1 MIETIANVAL
11 VSLLILF
18 YVFLQIT
25 EYIHSS
31 RLHSCNG
38 IKLIKIQPRCRVP
51 VNNLIYFTSLLY
63 AYLLLIHIYVMY
75 YNYIVLSWCM
85 PMYGLL
91 SINNLNW
98 IYFECKQN
106 NIYIWLCL
114 SDSSLSMPNN
124 GINLVRKNNLTL
136 HFSKWNLGK
145 IWTKKIWFL
154 ASVLDATLGDN
165 VC

>member
-1 MIETIANVAL
+1 VILTFPLIETIANVAL

-51 VNNLIYFTSLLY
+51 VNNLIYFISLLY

-75 YNYIVLSWCM
+75 YNYIVLSWCT

-91 SINNLNW
+91 SINYLHLNFTW
-98 IYFECKQN
+98 QTTNYVGISLTHTFTYE
-106 NIYIWLCL
+106 YY
-114 SDSSLSMPNN
+114 SHTDVASS
-124 GINLVRKNNLTL
+124 K
-136 HFSKWNLGK
+136 
-145 IWTKKIWFL
+145 
-154 ASVLDATLGDN
+154 A
-165 VC
+165 